1 MTAYLDK
8 RRFVSALFVLGV
20 LLLVVLLVSPF
31 VGARR
36 LSITRVFDFSV
47 PLADNPDANIFFIV
61 RLPRVLLACVA
72 GAALACA
79 GAVFQALLRNP
90 LATPYILGVSTGSTL
105 GVVIAIKLQLEMLLA
120 GFPVTYVVAFTGAF
134 VAIFVVYWLSRSGGR
149 LSTTTLLLAGVTV
162 NFFFAS
168 LILLIQYL
176 SNPAQSFQ
184 MIRWMMG
191 GVDITRYKPIL
202 EITPV
207 ILIALILLI
216 AEARNLNVL
225 SVDVTTAAQ
234 LGVNVERTRKVLF
247 FIASLLTAAVVAV
260 CGPIGFVGLIVP
272 HIIRLLMG
280 ADHRLLLPASALFG
294 AFFLIVC
301 DTIARTVLVGIE
313 VPVGV
318 VTAMCGGPFFI
329 WLLLRRRIR
338 GMIVD

>member
-1 MTAYLDK
+1 LTTYLDK
-8 RRFVSALFVLGV
+8 RRFVSTLLLLAV
-20 LLLVVLLVSPF
+20 LLIIGLMVSPF
-31 VGARR
+31 IGTRR
-36 LSITRVFDFSV
+36 ISIARVFDFSV
-47 PLADNPDANIFFIV
+47 PLADNPDANIFFVV

-105 GVVIAIKLQLEMLLA
+105 GVVIAIKLQLDMLLA
-120 GFPVTYVVAFTGAF
+120 GFPVTYVVAFAGAF
-134 VAIFVVYWLSRSGGR
+134 IAISVVYWLSRSGGR

-191 GVDITRYKPIL
+191 GVDITRYRPIL

-207 ILIALILLI
+207 IVIALVLLM

-225 SVDVTTAAQ
+225 SVDATIAAQ
-234 LGVNVERTRKVLF
+234 LGVNVERTRKLLF
-247 FIASLLTAAVVAV
+247 FMASLLTASVVAV
-260 CGPIGFVGLIVP
+260 CGPIGFVGLIIP
-272 HIIRLLMG
+272 HIIRLLVG
-280 ADHRLLLPASALFG
+280 ADHRLLLPASVLFG

-301 DTIARTVLVGIE
+301 DTIARTALVGIE

-329 WLLLRRRIR
+329 WLLMRRRIR
-338 GMIVD
+338 GIIVD

>member
-1 MTAYLDK
+1 MATYLEK
-8 RRFVSALFVLGV
+8 RRFVSTLLLLGV
-20 LLLVVLLVSPF
+20 LLAIGLVVSPF
-31 VGARR
+31 IGARR
-36 LSITRVFDFSV
+36 LSISRIFDFSV
-47 PLADNPDANIFFIV
+47 PLADNPDANIFFVV

-105 GVVIAIKLQLEMLLA
+105 GVVIAIKLQLDLLIA
-120 GFPVTYVVAFTGAF
+120 GFPVIFVVAFAGAF
-134 VAIFVVYWLSRSGGR
+134 LAIFVVYWLSRSGGR

-168 LILLIQYL
+168 MILLIQYL

-191 GVDITRYKPIL
+191 GVDIVRYRPIL

-207 ILIALILLI
+207 IVIALVLLM

-234 LGVNVERTRKVLF
+234 LGINVETTRRLLF
-247 FIASLLTAAVVAV
+247 FTASLLTASVVAV

-272 HIIRLLMG
+272 HIIRLLVG
-280 ADHRLLLPASALFG
+280 ADHRLLVPASALFG

-329 WLLLRRRIR
+329 WLLMRRRIR
-338 GMIVD
+338 GLIVD